1 MSMELKKYK
10 LGDVATIIV
19 GYPFESERFN
29 TEGKGILLV
38 RGMNVSERFLRFGEE
53 ARWWD
58 EITDKYLPYYL
69 QENDVLIGMDGSKVG
84 KNFAIVKKEDL
95 PLLLVQRVACIRAKS
110 GFDQHFIWQYV
121 SSPRFIEYV
130 NTIKTGS
137 SIPHISG
144 SQIANF
150 PIFAPSFEI
159 QTRIGSLLSNLD
171 RKIAL
176 NRAINRNLEA
186 LAKQLYDYWFVQFD
200 FPDENGRPYKS
211 NGGKMV
217 WNEVLKRD
225 VPEGWKVK
233 PLNEWLEIKSGFS
246 FKSDSYLTS
255 GKYKII
261 TIKNVQENH
270 LDTSG
275 CDYLDSLPD
284 GIKDWCKLKVDDRL
298 ISLTGNCGRLCIV
311 TEKDLLLNQRVG
323 LLYCD
328 NSEKEYV
335 YRLLCSTEF
344 QTLCSNLAKG
354 AAQANLSPIELCKQ
368 KSIYPPE
375 KILSAFGRS
384 MKPIT
389 EQYINNEQQNSN
401 LVKQRDELLPLLM
414 NGQVEVKQL
423 NSDLSNS

>member
-1 MSMELKKYK
+1 MELKKYK

-186 LAKQLYDYWFVQFD
+186 FAKQLYDYWFVQFD

-211 NGGKMV
+211 SGGKMV
-217 WNEVLKRD
+217 WNEVLKREIPVEWEVKSVND
-225 VPEGWKVK
+225 VSSICRGVSYK
-233 PLNEWLEIKSGFS
+233 PNDLQESGVLILRGNNIENNHIVYDNNTAYLLPSLISDEQKIKKHDIIITMSSGSKEHIGKCAMFQRDSEHS
-246 FKSDSYLTS
+246 FGAFLSKITPDKKCPYFLFLYLTS
-255 GKYKII
+255 QYFKQKIKSI
-261 TIKNVQENH
+261 CNGT
-270 LDTSG
+270 
-275 CDYLDSLPD
+275 
-284 GIKDWCKLKVDDRL
+284 GINN
-298 ISLTGNCGRLCIV
+298 LTNQTFDEVLFAFP
-311 TEKDLLLNQRVG
+311 EQRV
-323 LLYCD
+323 L
-328 NSEKEYV
+328 
-335 YRLLCSTEF
+335 TEF
-344 QTLCSNLAKG
+344 EKV
-354 AAQANLSPIELCKQ
+354 AQPIFDTIGINEN
-368 KSIYPPE
+368 E
-375 KILSAFGRS
+375 
-384 MKPIT
+384 IT
-389 EQYINNEQQNSN
+389 V
-401 LVKQRDELLPLLM
+401 LTRQRDELLPLLM
-414 NGQVEVKQL
+414 NGQVEVGE
-423 NSDLSNS
+423 